1 VRGAEALLMSMVN
14 QATPADGEHSLP
26 DDVAA
31 LAVRRMA

>member
-1 VRGAEALLMSMVN
+1 MID
-14 QATPADGEHSLP
+14 QATPADGEPSLP